1 MILFGVPQG
10 SILGPLLFNILLCDL
25 FFTMN
30 ETEFA
35 SYADDDM
42 PCTIDEVIQSPEHHS
57 MMLFKWFSDKQ
68 MKANISKYQILV
80 NRRDEVTIRIGDTEI
95 KNSEYEKLLEIKVD
109 TKLNFNE
116 HYFYG
121 TFK

>member
-1 MILFGVPQG
+1 
-10 SILGPLLFNILLCDL
+10 
-25 FFTMN
+25 MN

-35 SYADDDM
+35 SYADDNM
-42 PCTIDEVIQSPEHHS
+42 PYTIDEVIESPEYDS

-95 KNSEYEKLLEIKVD
+95 KNSEYEKLLEIKANA
-109 TKLNFNE
+109 KLNFNE